1 MLKNFK
7 DKIKRNLK
15 VLGLIFI
22 IIFTITIATLS
33 VYAIIITFF
42 CMKFAMTLLKIQDAL
57 QESMDTIDDRHDN
70 IVKILKIPLF
80 YDSPEVRQVLKDI
93 EDTRESLDY
102 IATQLSNKAYIEQEE
117 GEQSDEG

>member
-1 MLKNFK
+1 MFMW
-7 DKIKRNLK
+7 
-15 VLGLIFI
+15 
-22 IIFTITIATLS
+22 ITIATLTI
-33 VYAIIITFF
+33 YAIIITFF

>member
-1 MLKNFK
+1 MFMW
-7 DKIKRNLK
+7 
-15 VLGLIFI
+15 
-22 IIFTITIATLS
+22 ITIATLS

-93 EDTRESLDY
+93 EET
-102 IATQLSNKAYIEQEE
+102 
-117 GEQSDEG
+117 